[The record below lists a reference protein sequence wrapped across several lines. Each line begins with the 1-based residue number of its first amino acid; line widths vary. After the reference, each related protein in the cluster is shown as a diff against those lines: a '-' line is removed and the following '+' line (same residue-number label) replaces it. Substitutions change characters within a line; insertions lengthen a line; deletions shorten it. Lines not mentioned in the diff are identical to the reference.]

1 MPVDD
6 YWDLLCEHLADIDAA
21 FRLLISPL
29 TKNQGS
35 LSLWSPN
42 NWNSMQTPGTEP
54 ALEDKLRIEQVK
66 TLFESMYPLMSINL
80 IVSACLVF
88 GFWDIIDHPVLL
100 AWFGLMLGML
110 LLRGILYINYQ
121 NRFDPE
127 QAGQYSFFLVAGSA
141 IAGMIWG
148 ASGILLFPAGQLD
161 YQLFILM
168 ALFGMTGGS
177 TFTLS
182 IYLPT
187 YYAFSPLVLTP
198 ITVKLLSTGETIH
211 LTMAAVT
218 IVFLAALTFFNIKIN
233 RSFKNTL
240 QLRFTNL
247 DLIEKLQEQKDE
259 AERANS
265 AKSKFLAAASH
276 DLRQPLYALN
286 LFAAVLDES
295 VTNEKTRKTVLQI
308 KSSVDALQDQFDTL
322 LDISQ
327 LDAGTVLAEKKELFL
342 GDIVNRLA
350 NTYTLQAQKKGL
362 TLSFENC
369 NYIINSDVNLIERIL
384 GNYLSNAIRYTT
396 TGTITMRCIEKD
408 GALIIDVADTG
419 KGIPA
424 ESIED
429 IFEEFEQLD
438 NNERDRQK
446 GFGLGL
452 SIVKRAAR
460 LLDHK
465 IHVESEVGRGSVF
478 SIIIDG
484 EHTRSVSD
492 IIVTESGAACTGKQ
506 PLVVIIDDEAS
517 IREGIADLLD
527 IWGYKTICS
536 ANGDQA
542 MEQLKTGMHKPDAII
557 SDFRL
562 KNDETGIDVIR
573 RLHTAFQS
581 DIPALIVT
589 GDIDNER
596 LLALAQSGHIV
607 LHKPVAPSKL
617 RAFLHST
624 HTTENSRNIIGPET
638 FFEPPRRPGFDC

>member
-1 MPVDD
+1 
-6 YWDLLCEHLADIDAA
+6 
-21 FRLLISPL
+21 
-29 TKNQGS
+29 
-35 LSLWSPN
+35 
-42 NWNSMQTPGTEP
+42 MQTLGTEP
-54 ALEDKLRIEQVK
+54 ALEDKLRVEQVK
-66 TLFESMYPLMSINL
+66 SLFESMYSLMSINL

-88 GFWDIIDHPVLL
+88 GFWDIIDHKVLL
-100 AWFGLMLGML
+100 TWFGLMLGML
-110 LLRGILYINYQ
+110 LLRSILYINYQ
-121 NRFDPE
+121 SRFNPE
-127 QAGQYSFFLVAGSA
+127 QVSRYSFFLVAGSA
-141 IAGMIWG
+141 VAGVIWG
-148 ASGILLFPAGQLD
+148 ASGVLLFPSGQLD

-211 LTMAAVT
+211 LTMAVVT
-218 IVFLAALTFFNIKIN
+218 IVFFAALTFFNTKIN
-233 RSFKNTL
+233 RSFKDTL
-240 QLRFTNL
+240 QLRFSNL

-295 VTNEKTRKTVLQI
+295 VTDEKTKKTVLQI
-308 KSSVDALQDQFDTL
+308 KSSVDALQEQFDTL

-327 LDAGTVLAEKKELFL
+327 LDAGTVSVEKKNFFL
-342 GDIVNRLA
+342 SDIVSRLA
-350 NTYTLQAQKKGL
+350 NTYSGQVEKKGL
-362 TLSFENC
+362 ALSFENC
-369 NYIINSDVNLIERIL
+369 SYTICSDMILIEQIL
-384 GNYLSNAIRYTT
+384 GNYLSNALRYTT
-396 TGTITMRCIEKD
+396 NGSITMRCTEKD
-408 GALIIDVADTG
+408 GALAIEVADTG

-429 IFEEFEQLD
+429 IFGEFEQLD

-452 SIVKRAAR
+452 SIVKRAAK
-460 LLDHK
+460 LLEHK
-465 IHVESEVGRGSVF
+465 IHVESKPGNGSVF

-484 EHTRSVSD
+484 NYTRSVSE
-492 IIVTESGAACTGKQ
+492 IIVTEPAPASTDEE
-506 PLVVIIDDEAS
+506 PLVVIVDDEVS

-527 IWGYKTICS
+527 LWGYKTLCA

-542 MEQLKTGMHKPDAII
+542 MERLKNGKRKPGAII
-557 SDFRL
+557 CDFRL
-562 KNDETGIDVIR
+562 KNDETGIDVIQ

-596 LLALAQSGHIV
+596 LLTLAQSGYLV

-617 RAFLHST
+617 RAFLRST
-624 HTTENSRNIIGPET
+624 HTTDNRQNL
-638 FFEPPRRPGFDC
+638 